1 MRRIGSMTSEAFAG
15 APGRPAVTAGRLALL
30 AVLAALFVL
39 LAGNYL
45 LYARY
50 ALAAIGYPFELDYGE
65 GVVWWQMAAL
75 DRDGGMYTDV
85 HAYPW
90 MVYHYPPLYH
100 LASYAA
106 AAVWGDALAAG
117 RAVSAAATLALAVLM
132 AVVTAQAAG
141 RDMPPAPRAIGAAVA
156 ALLPFGFKA
165 VFEWSPLMR
174 VDMLA
179 VMLNVAGIALFV
191 ASLRRPR
198 LFYLAGVAFVAAA
211 FTKQTMI
218 TGAAACFAV
227 SLVVRPALTL
237 RVFALCVAVGVA
249 GLAALSAI
257 TDGQFLLHILRY
269 NANEYSLKLLGDLLG
284 GLLVEH
290 RYAVAA
296 MVAAVAFL
304 AWPARGAPRPRTWRG
319 WTAWLRAHPT
329 AVAEVTLIAYVA
341 AGAVTAL
348 SLGKVGSYYNHAIDW
363 MCAWSLVI
371 GLAVAHLLRLSLAGP
386 TAAMRGRATVAGI
399 VMAVALG
406 WQVYDGGARWTTIPD
421 AGDRAAAARLV
432 EALAQAP
439 GPVWSIDMVAT
450 MRAGKDVVAEPA
462 IVADLAKQGVWDE
475 TPLLERLRH
484 GAFDIVVVK
493 EWRPKMYTPA
503 MRAAV
508 EESFPVTERLGDYTV
523 YRRAAPP

>member
-1 MRRIGSMTSEAFAG
+1 MDTLAARTFVGTAA
-15 APGRPAVTAGRLALL
+15 RPAVTAGRLALL

-39 LAGNYL
+39 LAGNFA

-50 ALAAIGYPFELDYGE
+50 VIEAIGYPYQIDYGE

-75 DRDGGMYTDV
+75 GRPGGMYTDV

-106 AAVWGDALAAG
+106 AAALGDALAAG
-117 RAVSAAATLALAVLM
+117 RAVSAAATLALALLM
-132 AVVTAQAAG
+132 AAVTAQAAG
-141 RDMPPAPRAIGAAVA
+141 RETPPVPRAIGAGIA
-156 ALLPFGFKA
+156 ALLPFGFTP
-165 VFEWSPLMR
+165 VYEWSPLMR

-179 VMLNVAGIALFV
+179 VMLNVAGIALFL

-198 LFYLAGVAFVAAA
+198 LFYLAGLAFVAAA

-227 SLVVRPALTL
+227 SLAVRPALTL
-237 RVFALCVAVGVA
+237 RVLAMCVAVGLA
-249 GLAALSAI
+249 GLAALTAL

-269 NANEYSLKLLGDLLG
+269 NANEYSLKLLADLLG
-284 GLLVEH
+284 GLLIEH
-290 RYAVAA
+290 RFAFAA
-296 MVAAVAFL
+296 MGAAVLFL
-304 AWPARGAPRPRTWRG
+304 AWPARGAPRPRSWRG
-319 WTAWLRAHPT
+319 WIAHLRGDPQ
-329 AVAEVTLIAYVA
+329 AVATVTLIAYVA
-341 AGAVTAL
+341 AGTVTAL

-371 GLAVAHLLRLSLAGP
+371 GLAVAHLVRLSLAGP
-386 TAAMRGRATVAGI
+386 TSAARRRATAAGI
-399 VMAVALG
+399 AMALAIG
-406 WQVYDGGARWTTIPD
+406 WQVYDGGARWTTVPD
-421 AGDRAAAARLV
+421 DAERTAAARLV
-432 EALAQAP
+432 DELSRAP
-439 GPVWSIDMVAT
+439 GAVWSIDMVAT
-450 MRAGKDVVAEPA
+450 MRAGKDVIAEPA

-475 TPLLERLRH
+475 APLLDRLRH
-484 GAFDIVVVK
+484 GGIDLVVVE
-493 EWRPKMYTPA
+493 EWRPTMYTPA

-508 EESFPVTERLGDYTV
+508 EESFPVTEGIGEYTL